1 MGRPPAGLSGA
12 DEDFKARARAWGER
26 CCLDQNLPF
35 EITDRQALAKI
46 ADLLGMVPVPQRRKT
61 ARKRDSSKGAL

>member
-1 MGRPPAGLSGA
+1 MGRQPAGRSGA
-12 DEDFKARARAWGER
+12 DEEIPARARAWAER
-26 CCLDQNLPF
+26 CCLDQDLPF

-46 ADLLGMVPVPQRRKT
+46 ADLLGMVPAPQSRKT